1 MSYTQFLLTALLG
14 AAPILAQTSVDQVL
28 EKYSQAI
35 GGAEA
40 YQKATT
46 RTMKGSVVIPDDN
59 VTGTAVAVAKAPASY
74 HLTLDIPGYGLAETV
89 LDGES
94 GWEKNPDSGVHAMS
108 RTDLANAKRDH
119 MFYRDL
125 KLKELYPKMEMADA
139 ADVNGHKTNVIAATP
154 EGGGPAEKFYFD
166 AETGLLVKHDFERIT
181 LEDGIV
187 QYEVLYSDYRD
198 VDGLKLPAT
207 IEQRSPDS
215 VMILKF
221 AEIKNNAP
229 VEATAFAKPEK

>member
-1 MSYTQFLLTALLG
+1 MSYLQFLLTALLG

-35 GGAEA
+35 GGPEA
-40 YQKATT
+40 HQKATT
-46 RTMKGSVVIPDDN
+46 RMMKGSVVIPDDN
-59 VTGTAVAVAKAPASY
+59 VTGTALAIAKAPASY
-74 HLTLDIPGYGLAETV
+74 RLTLDIPGYGLAETV
-89 LDGES
+89 IDGES

-139 ADVNGHKTNVIAATP
+139 AQVNGHKTNVIAATP
-154 EGGGPAEKFYFD
+154 EGGGPAEKLYFD